1 MKKKLLFASLFL
13 SAAFSMNAQ
22 TVVFSD
28 NFDDEDISDWTVF
41 DADGDGFDW
50 IAVQITDEDGAPV
63 DTPMLRSASWSSAPA
78 PFGTA
83 LTPNNYIISPAIN
96 LSAYPAGSTVILR
109 WEVKAS
115 DADYDAE
122 KYAAYAATSDE
133 PADLMASNYQFN
145 EASLDGVNELEERTL
160 DISGLAG
167 QANVYVAFRHYGVTN
182 EFTMEVDNVSV
193 TATLPLKTA
202 DFFASNFSVYPNP
215 SADVINLT
223 SSTSAAINNVEL
235 TDINGR
241 VVKTVALAGVAQTQ
255 LNISDLTS
263 GVYFLSVESDLG
275 KGVTK
280 IVRK

>member
-13 SAAFSMNAQ
+13 SAAFSVNAQ

-28 NFDDEDISDWTVF
+28 DFNDLDISDWTVF
-41 DADGDGFDW
+41 DADGDGFNW
-50 IAVQITDEDGAPV
+50 SAVQITDADELPV
-63 DTPMLRSASWSSAPA
+63 DTPMLRSASWRNTP
-78 PFGTA
+78 PPNGTA

-115 DADYDAE
+115 DASFDAE

-133 PADLMASNYQFN
+133 PSDLMASNYQFN
-145 EASLDGVNELEERTL
+145 EATLNGVNELTERTL

-167 QANVYVAFRHYGVTN
+167 QASVFVAFRHYGVSDQ
-182 EFTMEVDNVSV
+182 FTMEIDNVSV
-193 TATLPLKTA
+193 TATLALKTA

-223 SSTSAAINNVEL
+223 SSTSAAINTVEL